1 MRTLI
6 IEDNAELARLLAERL
21 NARGIDSDIAG
32 SIVEANDYI
41 AVGQFDTIMLDLG
54 LPDGDGIDWLRGLPS
69 DRSPVLILSA
79 RWMTGSPDSTRAQT
93 TILSNRPKWT
103 KSLPACV
110 RLSAGRVT
118 VTLWSCGLDG
128 SPLTQLA
135 DRQKSTGTGSP
146 SVARRLTSLRYSCVM
161 PERSCPGNDWKAY
174 FTALPIP

>member
-54 LPDGDGIDWLRGLPS
+54 LPDGDGIDWLRG
-69 DRSPVLILSA
+69 
-79 RWMTGSPDSTRAQT
+79 
-93 TILSNRPKWT
+93 
-103 KSLPACV
+103 
-110 RLSAGRVT
+110 
-118 VTLWSCGLDG
+118 
-128 SPLTQLA
+128 
-135 DRQKSTGTGSP
+135 TGSP

>member
-69 DRSPVLILSA
+69 DRPPVLILSA
-79 RWMTGSPDSTRAQT
+79 RST
-93 TILSNRPKWT
+93 LDD
-103 KSLPACV
+103 
-110 RLSAGRVT
+110 RVT